1 MLDYRVTTQDTTG
14 YSPSQLLFGRQM
26 RLPIESDFEPK
37 ESEYWDK
44 TIKKRIAQLA
54 EIEQSQVIEKQNNG
68 K

>member
-1 MLDYRVTTQDTTG
+1 MDYQIPTQNITG
-14 YSPSQLLFGRQM
+14 YSQSQLLFGRQ
-26 RLPIESDFEPK
+26 RHLPIESDFEPK

-44 TIKKRIAQLA
+44 AIKKRIAQLA